1 MTISRKNRSVLMK
14 PLTTT
19 AYPAVY
25 AEPFSA
31 VRISRQGRASNTV
44 EATRPKL
51 REIFAADF
59 AVSLRLIAAFIAV
72 VPVLILHT

>member
-1 MTISRKNRSVLMK
+1 MGLVNALRFEAQQEKQLIELQRELETRTYRPGRSVC
-14 PLTTT
+14 
-19 AYPAVY
+19 
-25 AEPFSA
+25 FF
-31 VRISRQGRASNTV
+31 
-44 EATRPKL
+44 ATRPKL